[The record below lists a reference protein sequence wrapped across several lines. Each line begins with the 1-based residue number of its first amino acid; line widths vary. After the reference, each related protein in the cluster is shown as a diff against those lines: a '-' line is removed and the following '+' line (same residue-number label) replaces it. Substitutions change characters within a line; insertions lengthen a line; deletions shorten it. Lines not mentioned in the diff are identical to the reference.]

1 MDRTSELL
9 VEVDR
14 LLNRDSGATP
24 GWADPHPNQS
34 PADDEYSRVT
44 NSAKWRI
51 VGAWADA
58 WLNALAVLNL
68 ARIERD
74 VTVEWI
80 EPPSTV
86 VTRLDR
92 AVPRVPGALPLVL
105 ARSRIEDVDDAGVTI
120 GVGEPAV
127 VLALIPDCGCDA
139 CDSGSQDALD
149 ELDEYVLGVVTGQ
162 FRRLHRGGQTI
173 TVTSDG
179 SYQGSGINGRGVRR
193 VLADPAGWDEL
204 TGPSWMP

>member
-1 MDRTSELL
+1 MDRRSELSI
-9 VEVDR
+9 EVDR
-14 LLNRDSGATP
+14 LFHRDSNATA
-24 GWADPHPNQS
+24 GWADPHPDRS
-34 PADDEYSRVT
+34 PAEDEYSRVT
-44 NSAKWRI
+44 NPEKWRI
-51 VGAWADA
+51 VGARADA
-58 WLNALAVLNL
+58 WLNALAALNV

-74 VTVEWI
+74 VAIEWI

-92 AVPRVPGALPLVL
+92 AVPLVPGALALIL

-127 VLALIPDCGCDA
+127 VHTWIPDCGCDA

-162 FRRLHRGGQTI
+162 FRRLQRGVQTI
-173 TVTSDG
+173 TTISD
-179 SYQGSGINGRGVRR
+179 SIRQSSGIHGRGARR
-193 VLADPAGWDEL
+193 VLADPAGWAEL